1 MPASPLDSAIY
12 RDLLGDAEVGRL
24 FTDTAE
30 VRAMLLV
37 EGALAEVQG
46 EMGLIPETAAKAI
59 HRAALELQIDPGA
72 LAAETGRN
80 AVPVPALVAAFR
92 AEMKAPEHAQY
103 VHWGATSQ
111 DIMDTALMLRLRRV
125 LEIAEARMDAVL
137 GPRRAGRGPCRP
149 AHGRPHLRAG
159 GHAHELRRRGGG
171 LGRAAS
177 GPAGRSCRAP
187 AAPSGRE
194 PRRRGGHARRDG
206 PAAARRCARV
216 SPTVWA
222 LAIRAEAGT
231 PSATGSRR
239 WRGGFRGSRGRLP
252 RWART

>member
-125 LEIAEARMDAVL
+125 LEIAEARLDAVL
-137 GPRRAGRGPCRP
+137 AASPRWPRPMPTCRWPPAPTGRWPRPRASAPWRRAGAGRFWTSGPILPRS
-149 AHGRPHLRAG
+149 
-159 GHAHELRRRGGG
+159 
-171 LGRAAS
+171 GRACWS
-177 GPAGRSCRAP
+177 
-187 AAPSGRE
+187 
-194 PRRRGGHARRDG
+194 
-206 PAAARRCARV
+206 
-216 SPTVWA
+216 
-222 LAIRAEAGT
+222 
-231 PSATGSRR
+231 
-239 WRGGFRGSRGRLP
+239 
-252 RWART
+252 